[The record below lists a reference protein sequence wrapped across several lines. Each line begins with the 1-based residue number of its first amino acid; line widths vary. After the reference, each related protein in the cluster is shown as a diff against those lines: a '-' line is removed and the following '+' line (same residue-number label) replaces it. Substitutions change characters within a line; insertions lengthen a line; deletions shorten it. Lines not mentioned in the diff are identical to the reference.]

1 MTRFTIALGSL
12 ALGAVATLGGCANSS
27 TTASDNSNEAAA
39 NTSMVGQRV
48 DGSLTLKNEQGR
60 TVTLASLYER
70 EPVVLTFY
78 RGNWCPYCVRALTE
92 WQGKTGELNNAG
104 GRLVAVSLEN
114 LEGIKQINDKL
125 DPSYTVLSDYSG
137 KVSDFFDLTF
147 QLSETTQKRYSG
159 FGIDLAKSN
168 YSGEWELPH
177 PGTYVID
184 RDGVIRFEY
193 NDTNYQVRAD
203 PDEVIGVVSRLD

>member
-1 MTRFTIALGSL
+1 MTRFTIALGAL
-12 ALGAVATLGGCANSS
+12 ALGAVSTLGGCANSS
-27 TTASDNSNEAAA
+27 TSASASTSEAPAEA
-39 NTSMVGQRV
+39 SMVGQRV

-78 RGNWCPYCVRALTE
+78 RGNWCPYCVRALKE
-92 WQGKTGELNNAG
+92 WQGKTDELNRAG

-114 LEGIKQINDKL
+114 LEGVKMINEKV
-125 DPSYTVLSDYSG
+125 DPSYTVLSDYTG

-147 QLSETTQKRYSG
+147 QLDEGTQKRYAG

-168 YSGEWELPH
+168 ASGEWELPH

-184 RDGVIRFEY
+184 RDGVIRYEY
-193 NDTNYQVRAD
+193 DEPNYQVRAD
-203 PDEVIGVVSRLD
+203 PDEVIGVVSRLN